1 MLNVVLI
8 VEEILFPLLKIKT
21 FTTTPITNRITI
33 IKRIIIIFFVSILIT
48 YIRFIN
54 MVFLKIYFI
63 LIKNLLLMKRTALK
77 IGYIGTNF
85 HGFQR
90 QPNVRTVEE
99 ELIYH
104 LRKLDYID
112 DLKKSRFRIA
122 GRTDAGVHSLG
133 NVISFQSEK
142 EVRINEINNSLPD
155 DIQILASAPVRYAFK
170 PRYAQMRQYRY
181 LLFQNLNID
190 KLNEVAEVFKGTHNF
205 TNFTKRF
212 QKTTTRT
219 IDDIKITKVG
229 LDDYH
234 KREFPNLHDTISP
247 VFIDIYGES
256 FLWNM
261 VRKMMRVFVDVALDK
276 MALDDVNE
284 LLDPPKDSPRA
295 NIKVMEAEYLILMDI
310 QYDGIKFKYDDYAC
324 NRFKRDLIDSLD
336 NLQKK
341 YAIRESMIKSL
352 DDLL

>member
-1 MLNVVLI
+1 M
-8 VEEILFPLLKIKT
+8 
-21 FTTTPITNRITI
+21 
-33 IKRIIIIFFVSILIT
+33 KRI
-48 YIRFIN
+48 
-54 MVFLKIYFI
+54 
-63 LIKNLLLMKRTALK
+63 ALK
-77 IGYIGTNF
+77 IGYVGTNF

-90 QPNVRTVEE
+90 QPDLRTVEE

-104 LRKLDYID
+104 LRKLNYID

-155 DIQILASAPVRYAFK
+155 DIQILAKAPVRFAFK

-181 LLFQNLNID
+181 MLFRNDLDID
-190 KLNEVAEVFKGTHNF
+190 KLRETAEIFKGTHNF

-219 IDDIKITKVG
+219 IDDIIINQVQ
-229 LDDYH
+229 LNDYH
-234 KREFPNLHDTISP
+234 KKEFPNLHDTLSP
-247 VFIDIYGES
+247 IFIDIYGES

-261 VRKMMRVFVDVALDK
+261 VRKMMRVFVDVSSEK
-276 MALDDVNE
+276 MSLDDVE
-284 LLDPPKDSPRA
+284 KLLNPCEGDPRA
-295 NIKVMEAEYLILMDI
+295 SIKVLESDYLILMDI
-310 QYDGIKFKYDDYAC
+310 MYDGIKFEYDNYAC
-324 NRFKRDLIDSLD
+324 ERFRRYLVDSLD

-341 YAIRESMIKSL
+341 YAITESMIKSL
-352 DDLL
+352 KELY

>member
-1 MLNVVLI
+1 
-8 VEEILFPLLKIKT
+8 
-21 FTTTPITNRITI
+21 
-33 IKRIIIIFFVSILIT
+33 
-48 YIRFIN
+48 
-54 MVFLKIYFI
+54 
-63 LIKNLLLMKRTALK
+63 MKRTALK

-90 QPNVRTVEE
+90 QPDLRTVEE

-104 LRKLDYID
+104 LRKLNYID

-142 EVRINEINNSLPD
+142 DVRVNEINNSLPD

-181 LLFQNLNID
+181 MLFQDLDID
-190 KLNEVAEVFKGTHNF
+190 KLRDCAEIFKGTHNF

-219 IDDIKITKVG
+219 IDDIKVTKVD
-229 LDDYH
+229 LEDYH
-234 KREFPNLHDTISP
+234 KREFPNLHDTLSP
-247 VFIDIYGES
+247 IFIDIYGES

-261 VRKMMRVFVDVALDK
+261 VRKMMRVFVDVAIGKMTLDEVQ
-276 MALDDVNE
+276 D
-284 LLDPPKDSPRA
+284 LLNPPQDAPRA

-310 QYDGIKFKYDDYAC
+310 QYDGIKFRYDDYAC
-324 NRFKRDLIDSLD
+324 ERFKRDLVDSLSD
-336 NLQKK
+336 LQKR
-341 YAIRESMIKSL
+341 YAIRESIVKSL
-352 DDLL
+352 KDVYI

>member
-1 MLNVVLI
+1 
-8 VEEILFPLLKIKT
+8 
-21 FTTTPITNRITI
+21 
-33 IKRIIIIFFVSILIT
+33 
-48 YIRFIN
+48 
-54 MVFLKIYFI
+54 
-63 LIKNLLLMKRTALK
+63 MKRTALK

-90 QPNVRTVEE
+90 QPDLRTVEE

-104 LRKLDYID
+104 LRKLGYID

-142 EVRINEINNSLPD
+142 EVRVNEINNSLPD

-181 LLFQNLNID
+181 MLFQDLD
-190 KLNEVAEVFKGTHNF
+190 VEKLQECAEVFKGTHNF

-219 IDDIKITKVG
+219 IEDIKITKVD

-234 KREFPNLHDTISP
+234 KREFPNLHNTITP
-247 VFIDIYGES
+247 IFIDIYGVS

-261 VRKMMRVFVDVALDK
+261 VRKMMRVFVDVAIGKMELDEVER
-276 MALDDVNE
+276 LLNPSDNE
-284 LLDPPKDSPRA
+284 PRA

-310 QYDGIKFKYDDYAC
+310 QYDGIRFRYDDYAC
-324 NRFKRDLIDSLD
+324 ERFRRDLVDSLSD
-336 NLQKK
+336 LQKR

-352 DDLL
+352 NDLTD

>member
-1 MLNVVLI
+1 
-8 VEEILFPLLKIKT
+8 
-21 FTTTPITNRITI
+21 
-33 IKRIIIIFFVSILIT
+33 
-48 YIRFIN
+48 
-54 MVFLKIYFI
+54 
-63 LIKNLLLMKRTALK
+63 MKRTALK

-90 QPNVRTVEE
+90 QPDLRTVEE

-104 LRKLDYID
+104 LRKLNYID

-142 EVRINEINNSLPD
+142 EVRVNEINNSLPD
-155 DIQILASAPVRYAFK
+155 DIQILAKAPVRYAFK

-181 LLFQNLNID
+181 LLFQDLDID
-190 KLNEVAEVFKGTHNF
+190 KLRECGEIFKGTHNF

-219 IDDIKITKVG
+219 IDDIKITKVD
-229 LDDYH
+229 LEDYH
-234 KREFPNLHDTISP
+234 KREFPNLHDTLTPIF
-247 VFIDIYGES
+247 VDIYGES

-261 VRKMMRVFVDVALDK
+261 VRKMMRVFVDVALGK
-276 MALDDVNE
+276 MDLDDVE
-284 LLDPPKDSPRA
+284 RLLNPDPDESRA
-295 NIKVMEAEYLILMDI
+295 CIKVMEAEYLILMDI

-324 NRFKRDLIDSLD
+324 ERFRRGLVDSLSD
-336 NLQKK
+336 LQKR
-341 YAIRESMIKSL
+341 YAIRESIVKSL
-352 DDLL
+352 NDLQM

>member
-1 MLNVVLI
+1 
-8 VEEILFPLLKIKT
+8 
-21 FTTTPITNRITI
+21 
-33 IKRIIIIFFVSILIT
+33 
-48 YIRFIN
+48 
-54 MVFLKIYFI
+54 
-63 LIKNLLLMKRTALK
+63 MKRTALK

-90 QPNVRTVEE
+90 QPDLRTVEE

-104 LRKLDYID
+104 LRKLNYID

-142 EVRINEINNSLPD
+142 EVRVNEINNSLPD
-155 DIQILASAPVRYAFK
+155 DIQILAKAPVRYGFK

-181 LLFQNLNID
+181 LLFQDLDIA
-190 KLNEVAEVFKGTHNF
+190 KLNEVADVFKGTHNF

-219 IDDIKITKVG
+219 IDNIKVSSVDLG
-229 LDDYH
+229 DYH
-234 KREFPNLHDTISP
+234 KKEFPNLHDTLSP
-247 VFIDIYGES
+247 IFVDIYGES

-261 VRKMMRVFVDVALDK
+261 VRKMMRVFADYALDK
-276 MALDDVNE
+276 ITLKEVEN
-284 LLDPPKDSPRA
+284 LLNPPENSPRA
-295 NIKVMEAEYLILMDI
+295 SIKVMDAEYLILMDI

-324 NRFKRDLIDSLD
+324 ERFRRDLVDSLGD
-336 NLQKK
+336 LQKK
-341 YAIRESMIKSL
+341 YAIRESMVKSL
-352 DDLL
+352 NDLCNL

>member
-1 MLNVVLI
+1 
-8 VEEILFPLLKIKT
+8 
-21 FTTTPITNRITI
+21 
-33 IKRIIIIFFVSILIT
+33 
-48 YIRFIN
+48 
-54 MVFLKIYFI
+54 
-63 LIKNLLLMKRTALK
+63 MKRTALK

-142 EVRINEINNSLPD
+142 EVRVNEINNSLPD
-155 DIQILASAPVRYAFK
+155 DIQILAKAPVRYAFK

-181 LLFQNLNID
+181 FLFQDLDID
-190 KLNEVAEVFKGTHNF
+190 KLNEVAEIFKGTHNF

-219 IDDIKITKVG
+219 IDDIKITKVE

-234 KREFPNLHDTISP
+234 KRDFPNLHDTIAP
-247 VFIDIYGES
+247 IFVDIYGES

-261 VRKMMRVFVDVALDK
+261 VRKMMRVFVDVAQDR
-276 MALDDVNE
+276 MSLDDVRD
-284 LLDPPKDSPRA
+284 LLNPPENSPRA
-295 NIKVMEAEYLILMDI
+295 SIKVMEAEYLILMDI
-310 QYDGIKFKYDDYAC
+310 QYDGIKFTYDDYAC
-324 NRFKRDLIDSLD
+324 KRFKRDLITSLD

>member
-1 MLNVVLI
+1 M
-8 VEEILFPLLKIKT
+8 
-21 FTTTPITNRITI
+21 
-33 IKRIIIIFFVSILIT
+33 
-48 YIRFIN
+48 
-54 MVFLKIYFI
+54 
-63 LIKNLLLMKRTALK
+63 MKRTALK

-90 QPNVRTVEE
+90 QPNLRTVEE

-133 NVISFQSEK
+133 NVISFQSQK
-142 EVRINEINNSLPD
+142 EVRVNEINNSLPD
-155 DIQILASAPVRYAFK
+155 DIQILAKAPVRYAFK
-170 PRYAQMRQYRY
+170 PRYAQMRHYRY
-181 LLFQNLNID
+181 LLFEYLDID
-190 KLNEVAEVFKGTHNF
+190 KLNECAELFKGTHNF

-219 IDDIKITKVG
+219 IEDIKITRVN

-234 KREFPNLHDTISP
+234 KKEFPNLHETLSP
-247 VFIDIYGES
+247 IFVDIYGES

-261 VRKMMRVFVDVALDK
+261 VRKMMRVFVDVAKGKMTLDEVEK
-276 MALDDVNE
+276 LLNPKENE
-284 LLDPPKDSPRA
+284 PRA
-295 NIKVMEAEYLILMDI
+295 YIKVMEPYYLILMDI
-310 QYDGIKFKYDDYAC
+310 QYDGIKFRYDDYAC
-324 NRFKRDLIDSLD
+324 ERFRRNLVDDLED
-336 NLQKK
+336 LQKR

-352 DDLL
+352 NDLTI

>member
-1 MLNVVLI
+1 M
-8 VEEILFPLLKIKT
+8 
-21 FTTTPITNRITI
+21 
-33 IKRIIIIFFVSILIT
+33 
-48 YIRFIN
+48 
-54 MVFLKIYFI
+54 
-63 LIKNLLLMKRTALK
+63 MKRTALK

-142 EVRINEINNSLPD
+142 EVRVNEINNSLPD
-155 DIQILASAPVRYAFK
+155 DIQILAKAPVRYAFK

-181 LLFQNLNID
+181 FLFQDLDID
-190 KLNEVAEVFKGTHNF
+190 KLNEVAEIFKGTHNF

-219 IDDIKITKVG
+219 IDDIKITKVE

-234 KREFPNLHDTISP
+234 KRDFPNLHDTIAP
-247 VFIDIYGES
+247 IFVDIYGES

-261 VRKMMRVFVDVALDK
+261 VRKMMRVFVDVAQDR
-276 MALDDVNE
+276 MSMDDVRD
-284 LLDPPKDSPRA
+284 LLNPPEDSPRA
-295 NIKVMEAEYLILMDI
+295 SIKVMEAEYLILMDI

-324 NRFKRDLIDSLD
+324 KRFKRDLISSLD

-352 DDLL
+352 DDLI

>member
-1 MLNVVLI
+1 
-8 VEEILFPLLKIKT
+8 
-21 FTTTPITNRITI
+21 
-33 IKRIIIIFFVSILIT
+33 
-48 YIRFIN
+48 
-54 MVFLKIYFI
+54 
-63 LIKNLLLMKRTALK
+63 MKRTALK

-90 QPNVRTVEE
+90 QPDLRTVEE

-142 EVRINEINNSLPD
+142 DVRVNEINNSLPD

-181 LLFQNLNID
+181 MLFQDLDID
-190 KLNEVAEVFKGTHNF
+190 KLRECAEIFKGTHNF

-219 IDDIKITKVG
+219 IDDIKVTKVD
-229 LDDYH
+229 LEDYH

-247 VFIDIYGES
+247 IFIDIYGES

-261 VRKMMRVFVDVALDK
+261 VRKMMRVFVDVAIGK
-276 MALDDVNE
+276 MALDEVQD
-284 LLDPPKDSPRA
+284 LLNPLEDAPRA

-324 NRFKRDLIDSLD
+324 ERFKRDLVDSLSD
-336 NLQKK
+336 LQKR
-341 YAIRESMIKSL
+341 YAIRESIVKSL
-352 DDLL
+352 NDVYI

>member
-1 MLNVVLI
+1 
-8 VEEILFPLLKIKT
+8 
-21 FTTTPITNRITI
+21 
-33 IKRIIIIFFVSILIT
+33 
-48 YIRFIN
+48 
-54 MVFLKIYFI
+54 
-63 LIKNLLLMKRTALK
+63 MKRTPLK

-90 QPNVRTVEE
+90 QPDLRTVEE

-104 LRKLDYID
+104 LRKLNYID

-142 EVRINEINNSLPD
+142 DVRVNEINNSLPD

-181 LLFQNLNID
+181 MLFQDLDID
-190 KLNEVAEVFKGTHNF
+190 KLRECAEIFKGTHNF

-219 IDDIKITKVG
+219 IDDIKVTKVD
-229 LDDYH
+229 LEDYH
-234 KREFPNLHDTISP
+234 KREFPNLHDTLSP
-247 VFIDIYGES
+247 IFIDIYGES

-261 VRKMMRVFVDVALDK
+261 VRKMMRVFVDVAIGKMTLDEVQ
-276 MALDDVNE
+276 D
-284 LLDPPKDSPRA
+284 LLNPPQDAPRA

-310 QYDGIKFKYDDYAC
+310 QYDGIKFRYDDYAC
-324 NRFKRDLIDSLD
+324 ERFKRDLVDSLSD
-336 NLQKK
+336 LQKR
-341 YAIRESMIKSL
+341 YAIRESIVKSL
-352 DDLL
+352 KDVYI

>member
-1 MLNVVLI
+1 
-8 VEEILFPLLKIKT
+8 
-21 FTTTPITNRITI
+21 
-33 IKRIIIIFFVSILIT
+33 
-48 YIRFIN
+48 
-54 MVFLKIYFI
+54 
-63 LIKNLLLMKRTALK
+63 MKRTALK

-90 QPNVRTVEE
+90 QPDLRTVEE

-104 LRKLDYID
+104 LRKLGYID

-142 EVRINEINNSLPD
+142 EVRVNEINNSLPD

-181 LLFQNLNID
+181 MLFQDLD
-190 KLNEVAEVFKGTHNF
+190 VEKLQECAEVFKGTHNF

-219 IDDIKITKVG
+219 IDDIKITKVE
-229 LDDYH
+229 LYDYH
-234 KREFPNLHDTISP
+234 KMEFPNLHDTITP
-247 VFIDIYGES
+247 IFVDIYGES

-261 VRKMMRVFVDVALDK
+261 VRKMMRVFVDVAIGKMELDEVER
-276 MALDDVNE
+276 LLNPSDDE
-284 LLDPPKDSPRA
+284 PRA

-310 QYDGIKFKYDDYAC
+310 QYDGIRFRYDDYAC
-324 NRFKRDLIDSLD
+324 ERFRRDLVDSLSD
-336 NLQKK
+336 LQKR

-352 DDLL
+352 NDLTD

>member
-1 MLNVVLI
+1 
-8 VEEILFPLLKIKT
+8 
-21 FTTTPITNRITI
+21 
-33 IKRIIIIFFVSILIT
+33 
-48 YIRFIN
+48 
-54 MVFLKIYFI
+54 
-63 LIKNLLLMKRTALK
+63 MKRTALK

-90 QPNVRTVEE
+90 QPDLRTVEE

-104 LRKLDYID
+104 LRKLNYID

-142 EVRINEINNSLPD
+142 EVRVNEINNSLPD

-181 LLFQNLNID
+181 MLFQDLD
-190 KLNEVAEVFKGTHNF
+190 VEKLKECAEVFKGTHNF

-219 IDDIKITKVG
+219 IDDIKVTKVD
-229 LDDYH
+229 LNDYH
-234 KREFPNLHDTISP
+234 KKEFPNLHDTISP
-247 VFIDIYGES
+247 IFIDIYGES

-261 VRKMMRVFVDVALDK
+261 VRKMIRVFIDFNIGKIDLDEIQ
-276 MALDDVNE
+276 N
-284 LLDPPKDSPRA
+284 LLNPPEKSPRA
-295 NIKVMEAEYLILMDI
+295 NIKVVEPDYLILMDI

-324 NRFKRDLIDSLD
+324 ERFKRDLVDSLCD
-336 NLQKK
+336 LQKR
-341 YAIRESMIKSL
+341 YAVRESMIKSL
-352 DDLL
+352 NDLHSF

>member
-1 MLNVVLI
+1 
-8 VEEILFPLLKIKT
+8 
-21 FTTTPITNRITI
+21 
-33 IKRIIIIFFVSILIT
+33 
-48 YIRFIN
+48 
-54 MVFLKIYFI
+54 
-63 LIKNLLLMKRTALK
+63 MKRTALK

-90 QPNVRTVEE
+90 QPDLRTVEE

-142 EVRINEINNSLPD
+142 EVRVNEINNSLPD

-181 LLFQNLNID
+181 MLFQDLDID
-190 KLNEVAEVFKGTHNF
+190 RLRQCAEVFKGTHNF

-212 QKTTTRT
+212 QKTTTST
-219 IDDIKITKVG
+219 IDDIVINKVE
-229 LDDYH
+229 LNDYS
-234 KREFPNLHDTISP
+234 KREFPNLHDTLSP
-247 VFIDIYGES
+247 IFIDIDGES

-261 VRKMMRVFVDVALDK
+261 VRKMMRVFVDVAVGKMSLDE
-276 MALDDVNE
+276 VE
-284 LLDPPKDSPRA
+284 RLLNPAEDEPRA
-295 NIKVMEAEYLILMDI
+295 YIKVMEPDYLILMDI

-324 NRFKRDLIDSLD
+324 ERFRRNLVDSLTD
-336 NLQKK
+336 LQKK

-352 DDLL
+352 CDLHEW

>member
-1 MLNVVLI
+1 
-8 VEEILFPLLKIKT
+8 
-21 FTTTPITNRITI
+21 
-33 IKRIIIIFFVSILIT
+33 
-48 YIRFIN
+48 
-54 MVFLKIYFI
+54 
-63 LIKNLLLMKRTALK
+63 MKRTALK

-90 QPNVRTVEE
+90 QPDLRTVEE

-181 LLFQNLNID
+181 MLFQDLD
-190 KLNEVAEVFKGTHNF
+190 VDVLRQVAEVFKGTHNF
-205 TNFTKRF
+205 TNFTKRH

-219 IDDIKITKVG
+219 IEDIKITKVG

-234 KREFPNLHDTISP
+234 KREFPNLHDTLSP
-247 VFIDIYGES
+247 IFVDIYGES

-261 VRKMMRVFVDVALDK
+261 VRKMMRVFIDVSKDK
-276 MALDDVNE
+276 MTLDDVE
-284 LLDPPKDSPRA
+284 KLLNPSDDEPRA
-295 NIKVMEAEYLILMDI
+295 YIKVTEPDYLILMDI
-310 QYDGIKFKYDDYAC
+310 QYDGIKFRYDDYAC
-324 NRFKRDLIDSLD
+324 ERFKRNLVDSLTD
-336 NLQKK
+336 LQRK

-352 DDLL
+352 NDLHEW

>member
-1 MLNVVLI
+1 MFTI
-8 VEEILFPLLKIKT
+8 AFYPEI
-21 FTTTPITNRITI
+21 NNI
-33 IKRIIIIFFVSILIT
+33 I
-48 YIRFIN
+48 N
-54 MVFLKIYFI
+54 
-63 LIKNLLLMKRTALK
+63 MKRTALK

-90 QPNVRTVEE
+90 QPDLRTVEE

-142 EVRINEINNSLPD
+142 EVRVNEINNSLPD
-155 DIQILASAPVRYAFK
+155 DIQILAKAPVRFGFK
-170 PRYAQMRQYRY
+170 PRYAEMRQYRY
-181 LLFQNLNID
+181 LLFRDDLDID

-219 IDDIKITKVG
+219 IADIKISQPT
-229 LDDYH
+229 LEDYH
-234 KREFPNLHDTISP
+234 KKDFPNLHEPLTPI
-247 VFIDIYGES
+247 FIDIYGES

-261 VRKMMRVFVDVALDK
+261 VRKMMRVFVDVATGK
-276 MALDDVNE
+276 MEIEEVNK
-284 LLDPPKDSPRA
+284 LLNPPEGAPRA
-295 NIKVMEAEYLILMDI
+295 NIKVLEPDYLILMNIEYDGVKF
-310 QYDGIKFKYDDYAC
+310 QYDQYAC
-324 NRFKRDLIDSLD
+324 ERFTRDLTDSLCD
-336 NLQKK
+336 LQKK

-352 DDLL
+352 KDLKGN

>member
-1 MLNVVLI
+1 
-8 VEEILFPLLKIKT
+8 
-21 FTTTPITNRITI
+21 
-33 IKRIIIIFFVSILIT
+33 
-48 YIRFIN
+48 
-54 MVFLKIYFI
+54 
-63 LIKNLLLMKRTALK
+63 MKRTALK

-90 QPNVRTVEE
+90 QPDIRTVEE

-142 EVRINEINNSLPD
+142 EVRVNEINNSLPD

-181 LLFQNLNID
+181 MLFQDLDID
-190 KLNEVAEVFKGTHNF
+190 KLNECAELFKGTHNF

-219 IDDIKITKVG
+219 IDDIKITRAELG
-229 LDDYH
+229 DYH
-234 KREFPNLHDTISP
+234 KREFPNLHETLTPIF
-247 VFIDIYGES
+247 VDIYGES

-261 VRKMMRVFVDVALDK
+261 VRKMMRVFVDVAVGK
-276 MALDDVNE
+276 MTLEDVE
-284 LLDPPKDSPRA
+284 KLLNPAEDEPRA
-295 NIKVMEAEYLILMDI
+295 YIKVMEPDYLILMDI
-310 QYDGIKFKYDDYAC
+310 QYDGIKFTYDDYAC
-324 NRFKRDLIDSLD
+324 ERFRRNLVDSLT
-336 NLQKK
+336 
-341 YAIRESMIKSL
+341 
-352 DDLL
+352 

>member
-1 MLNVVLI
+1 
-8 VEEILFPLLKIKT
+8 
-21 FTTTPITNRITI
+21 
-33 IKRIIIIFFVSILIT
+33 
-48 YIRFIN
+48 
-54 MVFLKIYFI
+54 
-63 LIKNLLLMKRTALK
+63 MKRTALK

-90 QPNVRTVEE
+90 QPDLRTVEE

-104 LRKLDYID
+104 LRKLGYID

-142 EVRINEINNSLPD
+142 EVQVNEINNSLPD
-155 DIQILASAPVRYAFK
+155 DIQILAKAPVRYAFK

-181 LLFQNLNID
+181 LLFQDLDMD
-190 KLNEVAEVFKGTHNF
+190 KLNDVAQIFKGTHNF
-205 TNFTKRF
+205 TNFTKRY

-219 IDDIKITKVG
+219 IDDIKISKVD

-234 KREFPNLHDTISP
+234 KRQFPNLHDTLSP
-247 VFIDIYGES
+247 IFVDIYGES

-276 MALDDVNE
+276 MSLDDVCK
-284 LLDPPKDSPRA
+284 LLNPPENSPRDS
-295 NIKVMEAEYLILMDI
+295 IKVMEPDYLILMDI

-324 NRFKRDLIDSLD
+324 ERFKRDLVDSLD
-336 NLQKK
+336 NLQRK

-352 DDLL
+352 ADLR

>member
-1 MLNVVLI
+1 
-8 VEEILFPLLKIKT
+8 
-21 FTTTPITNRITI
+21 
-33 IKRIIIIFFVSILIT
+33 
-48 YIRFIN
+48 
-54 MVFLKIYFI
+54 
-63 LIKNLLLMKRTALK
+63 MKRTALK

-90 QPNVRTVEE
+90 QPDLRTVEE

-142 EVRINEINNSLPD
+142 EVRVNEINNSLPD
-155 DIQILASAPVRYAFK
+155 DIQILAKAPVRFGFK
-170 PRYAQMRQYRY
+170 PRYAEMRQYRY
-181 LLFQNLNID
+181 LLFRDDLDID

-219 IDDIKITKVG
+219 IADIKISQPT
-229 LDDYH
+229 LEDYH
-234 KREFPNLHDTISP
+234 KKDFPNLHEPLTPIF
-247 VFIDIYGES
+247 VDIYGES

-261 VRKMMRVFVDVALDK
+261 VRKMMRVFVDVASGK
-276 MALDDVNE
+276 MDIEEVTP
-284 LLDPPKDSPRA
+284 LLNPPENSPRA
-295 NIKVMEAEYLILMDI
+295 NIKVLEPDYLILMDI
-310 QYDGIKFKYDDYAC
+310 EYDGVKFKYDDYAC
-324 NRFKRDLIDSLD
+324 ERFTRDLSDSLCD
-336 NLQKK
+336 LQKK
-341 YAIRESMIKSL
+341 YAIQESMIKSL
-352 DDLL
+352 KDLRGN

>member
-1 MLNVVLI
+1 
-8 VEEILFPLLKIKT
+8 
-21 FTTTPITNRITI
+21 
-33 IKRIIIIFFVSILIT
+33 
-48 YIRFIN
+48 
-54 MVFLKIYFI
+54 
-63 LIKNLLLMKRTALK
+63 MKRTALK

-90 QPNVRTVEE
+90 QPNLRTVEE

-112 DLKKSRFRIA
+112 DLKASRFRIA

-142 EVRINEINNSLPD
+142 EVRVNEINNSLPD

-181 LLFQNLNID
+181 MLFQDLDID
-190 KLNEVAEVFKGTHNF
+190 KLREVAEVFKGTHNF
-205 TNFTKRF
+205 TNFTKRY

-219 IDDIKITKVG
+219 IDDIKITEVE
-229 LDDYH
+229 LDDFH
-234 KREFPNLHDTISP
+234 KRQFPNLHDTLNTIF
-247 VFIDIYGES
+247 VDIYGES

-261 VRKMMRVFVDVALDK
+261 VRKMMRVFI
-276 MALDDVNE
+276 DVNTGRMDINDVYD
-284 LLDPPKDSPRA
+284 LLNPPEDTPRA
-295 NIKVMEAEYLILMDI
+295 YIKVTEPEYLILMDI
-310 QYDGIKFKYDDYAC
+310 QYDGIKFTYDDYAC
-324 NRFKRDLIDSLD
+324 ERFRRNLVDSLND
-336 NLQKK
+336 LQKR

-352 DDLL
+352 NDLAGEK

>member
-1 MLNVVLI
+1 
-8 VEEILFPLLKIKT
+8 
-21 FTTTPITNRITI
+21 
-33 IKRIIIIFFVSILIT
+33 
-48 YIRFIN
+48 
-54 MVFLKIYFI
+54 
-63 LIKNLLLMKRTALK
+63 MKRTALK

-90 QPNVRTVEE
+90 QPDLRTVEE

-104 LRKLDYID
+104 LRKLNYID

-142 EVRINEINNSLPD
+142 DVRVNEINNSLPD

-181 LLFQNLNID
+181 MLFQDLDID
-190 KLNEVAEVFKGTHNF
+190 KLRECAEIFKGTHNF

-219 IDDIKITKVG
+219 IDDIKVTKVD
-229 LDDYH
+229 LEDYH
-234 KREFPNLHDTISP
+234 KRKFPNLHDTLSP
-247 VFIDIYGES
+247 IFIDIYGES

-261 VRKMMRVFVDVALDK
+261 VRKMMRVFVDVAIGKMTLDEVQ
-276 MALDDVNE
+276 D
-284 LLDPPKDSPRA
+284 LLNPPQDAPRA

-310 QYDGIKFKYDDYAC
+310 QYDGIKFRYDDYAC
-324 NRFKRDLIDSLD
+324 ERFKRDLVDSLSD
-336 NLQKK
+336 LQKR
-341 YAIRESMIKSL
+341 YAIRESIVKSL
-352 DDLL
+352 KDVYI

>member
-1 MLNVVLI
+1 
-8 VEEILFPLLKIKT
+8 
-21 FTTTPITNRITI
+21 
-33 IKRIIIIFFVSILIT
+33 
-48 YIRFIN
+48 
-54 MVFLKIYFI
+54 
-63 LIKNLLLMKRTALK
+63 MKRTALK

-142 EVRINEINNSLPD
+142 EVRVNEINNSLPD
-155 DIQILASAPVRYAFK
+155 DIKILAKAPVRYAFK

-181 LLFQNLNID
+181 LLFQDLDID
-190 KLNEVAEVFKGTHNF
+190 KLNEVAEIFMGTHNF

-219 IDDIKITKVG
+219 IDDIKITKVE

-234 KREFPNLHDTISP
+234 KRDFPNLHDTIAP
-247 VFIDIYGES
+247 IFIDIYGES

-261 VRKMMRVFVDVALDK
+261 VRKMMRVFVDVAQDK
-276 MALDDVNE
+276 MSLDDVRD
-284 LLDPPKDSPRA
+284 LLNPPEDSPRA
-295 NIKVMEAEYLILMDI
+295 SIKVMEAEYLILMDI

-324 NRFKRDLIDSLD
+324 KRFKRDLVDSLD

-352 DDLL
+352 DDLI

>member
-1 MLNVVLI
+1 M
-8 VEEILFPLLKIKT
+8 
-21 FTTTPITNRITI
+21 
-33 IKRIIIIFFVSILIT
+33 
-48 YIRFIN
+48 
-54 MVFLKIYFI
+54 
-63 LIKNLLLMKRTALK
+63 MKRTALK

-142 EVRINEINNSLPD
+142 EVRVNEINNSLPD
-155 DIQILASAPVRYAFK
+155 DIQILAKAPVRYAFK

-181 LLFQNLNID
+181 FLFQDLDID
-190 KLNEVAEVFKGTHNF
+190 KLNEVAEIFKGTHNF

-219 IDDIKITKVG
+219 IDGIKITKVE

-234 KREFPNLHDTISP
+234 KRDFPNLHDTIAP
-247 VFIDIYGES
+247 IFVDIYGES

-261 VRKMMRVFVDVALDK
+261 VRKMMRVFVDVAQDR
-276 MALDDVNE
+276 MSMDDVRD
-284 LLDPPKDSPRA
+284 LLNPPEDSPRA
-295 NIKVMEAEYLILMDI
+295 SIKVMEAEYLILMDI

-324 NRFKRDLIDSLD
+324 KRFKRDLISSLD

-352 DDLL
+352 DDLI